1 LLSLLLKAKA
11 LDTYALHA
19 YNTGMESVFDPDKN
33 KSNIDK
39 HNLPLSE
46 GDGVLN
52 DPLARTKQDIFTQG
66 EQRHISIGA
75 NVFGELRVVVYHY
88 RGEEVR
94 IISVR
99 KPEPNEVKSYEK

>member
-1 LLSLLLKAKA
+1 MPSFKQLPKAVEI
-11 LDTYALHA
+11 YALHA
-19 YNTGMESVFDPDKN
+19 YNAKMESVFDPDKN
-33 KSNIDK
+33 KANIEK
-39 HNLPLSE
+39 HSLPLSE

-52 DPLARTKQDIFTQG
+52 DPLASTKEDIFTEG

-75 NVFGELRVVVYHY
+75 NVFGQLRVIVYHY